1 MIQTTCTKQH
11 ILKLITSAS
20 VISLAA
26 MNCSAATTEHYESGL
41 LSNDELQHYLGVS
54 FGHASVD
61 NDSFA
66 GDYSVNSLDLRYGV
80 DIPSYYMG
88 VESRL
93 GWGSKDWL
101 GDRRFEMKSYFSL
114 YAKPQISIGPLSVYG
129 LLGGSIAK
137 LTEDRVVC
145 GINNLG
151 QEICRA
157 VRNSS
162 RELGFSYGIG
172 TEVEIGQIGINLE
185 YTEVLDT
192 TSYDISRPAIGITF
206 NLDI

>member
-26 MNCSAATTEHYESGL
+26 MNCSAATTEHYERGL

-80 DIPSYYMG
+80 DIPSYYIG

-101 GDRRFEMKSYFSL
+101 GGKRFEMKSFFSL
-114 YAKPQISIGPLSVYG
+114 YAKPQVSVGPLNIYG

-137 LTEDRVVC
+137 LTEDTVTCRNVNSVEVC
-145 GINNLG
+145 SA
-151 QEICRA
+151 R
-157 VRNSS
+157 RDSS

-185 YTEVLDT
+185 YTEILDT